1 MRHSAASDATQ
12 TQPRSS
18 TPKLPGG
25 TKPEDLSRTI
35 GSLGPDATVACPPK
49 DVRNGSAQA
58 YFALCTSHFELHA
71 QSDQTPPAT
80 ALILPSNSFRVDS
93 LAASSVTVPLAAP
106 AASSSFSMSLTMNS
120 GSPVAFSNASSCVRT
135 FLSVS
140 TTVGSHLPGAFES
153 PGAAGAGAAGA
164 AAGAGAAAAAAS
176 ILSREA
182 DATWYFAFQSF
193 GSEAN
198 ALNSAMKPDTAVRT
212 SPCSVAAAGNLVIS
226 ASDACAAVRVC

>member
-12 TQPRSS
+12 TRPRSS

-25 TKPEDLSRTI
+25 TKPEDLSRTV

-58 YFALCTSHFELHA
+58 YFALCTLHFALHA

-80 ALILPSNSFRVDS
+80 ALILPSNSFRVAS

-140 TTVGSHLPGAFES
+140 TTVGSHVPGAFES
-153 PGAAGAGAAGA
+153 PGAAGA

-198 ALNSAMKPDTAVRT
+198 ALNSPMKPDTAVRT

-226 ASDACAAVRVC
+226 ASDACAAVRVCL